1 MTRDALDYDLPS
13 MDIGGVRTLES
24 AFRDCEARLGRPATN
39 IEVCEELG
47 ITLQDLYDE
56 LEQHRE
62 LTLGKFEEIED
73 QQAAGSE
80 AFVRYVPYPWD
91 EEVCFVYA
99 QTEFDNALSRAVNT
113 LPRNE
118 QLVLYL
124 RYRQNLTCRKIAALI
139 GLSETRVALIH
150 TTAMLR
156 VRPKLVE
163 LREREPKFMPES
175 RADSG
180 HLQALQI
187 PLLSQ
192 ESTLA
197 AALQH
202 QLPGA
207 A

>member
-1 MTRDALDYDLPS
+1 MTRDPLDSDIPL

-24 AFRDCEARLGRPATN
+24 AYRDCEERLGRPATN

-56 LEQHRE
+56 LEHHRE
-62 LTLGKFEEIED
+62 LTLGKYEEIED
-73 QQAAGSE
+73 TQPGSAE
-80 AFVRYVPYPWD
+80 TFVRYVPFTWD
-91 EEVCFVYA
+91 EEVCYVYA
-99 QTEFDNALSRAVNT
+99 QSDFSNALSRAVNT

-124 RYRQNLTCRKIAALI
+124 RYRQNLSLKKIAALI

-156 VRPKLVE
+156 VRPKLSA
-163 LREREPKFMPES
+163 LRDQGS
-175 RADSG
+175 RIMQDNRACSR
-180 HLQALQI
+180 HLQALRI
-187 PLLSQ
+187 PSLSQ

-197 AALQH
+197 AALSINC
-202 QLPGA
+202 PA
-207 A
+207 